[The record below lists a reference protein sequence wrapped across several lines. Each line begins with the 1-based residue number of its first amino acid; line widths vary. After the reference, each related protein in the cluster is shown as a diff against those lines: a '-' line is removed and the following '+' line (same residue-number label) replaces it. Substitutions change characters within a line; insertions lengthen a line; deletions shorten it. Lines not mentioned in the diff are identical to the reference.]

1 MKALTEPMTAKTVAE
16 YLAWLGSRGG
26 KSKSRAKSAAAK
38 ANGRLGGRPKTKRV
52 TRRQNGKLSE

>member
-1 MKALTEPMTAKTVAE
+1 MTAKTVAE